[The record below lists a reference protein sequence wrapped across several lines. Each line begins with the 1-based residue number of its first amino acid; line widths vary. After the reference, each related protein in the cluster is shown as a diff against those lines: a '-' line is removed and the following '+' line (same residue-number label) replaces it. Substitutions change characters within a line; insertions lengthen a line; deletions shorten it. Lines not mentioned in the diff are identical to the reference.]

1 MKKII
6 FLALAISTLF
16 GCSSDSSSSNN
27 IGSPSNQTIQI
38 NPPSWIQ
45 GTWLQKTASLT
56 SGFRF
61 TSNDVVIIQAGTE
74 QSLRGQI
81 ALVSASEES
90 TQNTYK
96 VTSNFPSGQSVIY
109 SFTKISDTEIR
120 WDAVSVAIF
129 TKQ

>member
-16 GCSSDSSSSNN
+16 GCSSDSSS
-27 IGSPSNQTIQI
+27 PSNQSIQI

-45 GTWLQKTASLT
+45 GTWLQGLTLT

-61 TSNDVVIIQAGTE
+61 TSNDVIVIQFGTE
-74 QSLRGQI
+74 QSVRGQI
-81 ALVSASEES
+81 TLISASDET

-96 VTSNFPSGQSVIY
+96 VTSNFPSGQTIIY

-120 WDAVSVAIF
+120 WDAVPTSIF